1 MSVYTKFYMKDTL
14 TKKTNPLKWVP
25 SAYFAMG
32 LPFIVL
38 SMVSVLMYQDLGIS
52 KAKITFW
59 LSIITLPWTLK
70 PLWSPFLELFKTKKF
85 FVVLTQMVTGI
96 TFALIAFSL
105 GLPNFFAV
113 TISLMGII
121 AISGATHDIALDG
134 IYLEELSQKEQA
146 QYIGWQGAFYNLAKL
161 LSYGALVAL
170 AGYLKRFYGALESWT
185 IIMGIFSAIMVG
197 AAIYHA
203 KVLPSSGAKKKGAVT
218 MKDTARELSEIIVSF
233 FKKKYILI
241 YILFIVF
248 YRTAEGL
255 AMKVLPLFLN
265 DSVEAGG
272 LGLLT
277 EQIGLINGI
286 CGALAFVVGSIL
298 GGYFISA
305 FSLRKTLFT
314 LCCCFNIPFVIY
326 LLFAI
331 YQPTSIPL
339 IGLGVTL
346 EWFGYGFGFVGL
358 TLFMMQQVAPGSHK
372 MAHYAFASGIM
383 NLGVL
388 LPGAIS
394 GWIVE
399 SVGYQSF
406 FTIVLFAAIPAFII
420 TWFLPFTYSEEQNT
434 NE

>member
-1 MSVYTKFYMKDTL
+1 M
-14 TKKTNPLKWVP
+14 
-25 SAYFAMG
+25 
-32 LPFIVL
+32 
-38 SMVSVLMYQDLGIS
+38 
-52 KAKITFW
+52 
-59 LSIITLPWTLK
+59 
-70 PLWSPFLELFKTKKF
+70 
-85 FVVLTQMVTGI
+85 
-96 TFALIAFSL
+96 
-105 GLPNFFAV
+105 
-113 TISLMGII
+113 
-121 AISGATHDIALDG
+121 
-134 IYLEELSQKEQA
+134 
-146 QYIGWQGAFYNLAKL
+146 
-161 LSYGALVAL
+161 
-170 AGYLKRFYGALESWT
+170 
-185 IIMGIFSAIMVG
+185 
-197 AAIYHA
+197 
-203 KVLPSSGAKKKGAVT
+203 
-218 MKDTARELSEIIVSF
+218 
-233 FKKKYILI
+233 
-241 YILFIVF
+241 
-248 YRTAEGL
+248 
-255 AMKVLPLFLN
+255 
-265 DSVEAGG
+265 
-272 LGLLT
+272 
-277 EQIGLINGI
+277 
-286 CGALAFVVGSIL
+286 
-298 GGYFISA
+298 
-305 FSLRKTLFT
+305 RKTLFT